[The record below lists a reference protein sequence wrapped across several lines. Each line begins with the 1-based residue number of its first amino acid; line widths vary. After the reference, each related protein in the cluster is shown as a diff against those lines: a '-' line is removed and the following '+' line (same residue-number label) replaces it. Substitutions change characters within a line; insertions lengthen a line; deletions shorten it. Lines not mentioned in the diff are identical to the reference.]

1 MTLFTVFLITTK
13 KEPTLKNYQL
23 IFCLMAA
30 VPSLSFALGSLENPV
45 AGSTE
50 SGIGVI
56 SGWHCTATN
65 ITATIDGASL
75 GKAGSGTGR
84 GDTASIC
91 GRTNTGYSLLFNYN
105 DLTPGNHSISVY
117 ADGQLLETRQF
128 NTVQSGGAA
137 FLTGKVSRWTLAGF
151 PSSGRTATIEW
162 SQAKQN
168 FVVTGISG
176 NDTTPPPVTVSVQAA
191 MANLINNGYSKTYT
205 LTGWIDNS
213 TIANPVPHTPITGS
227 GTLTVGSPTTVNFVS
242 GPLAGTHALQSVGV
256 WTGAAT
262 GTTYTYYNT
271 SNYTTVATFDGTN
284 TIYYSPYSNPDT
296 VHAGSAGSLGSGS
309 DGKLFATNVTTAYA
323 VASDTN
329 TTLLV
334 TLMETVLSPGG
345 GKTQTQTVYRID
357 TSGGASLVSA
367 TVQFIRGS
375 SVYKSLTYTF

>member
-1 MTLFTVFLITTK
+1 MLSI
-13 KEPTLKNYQL
+13 PG
-23 IFCLMAA
+23 
-30 VPSLSFALGSLENPV
+30 LSFALGSLENPV

-91 GRTNTGYSLLFNYN
+91 GRSNTGYSLLFNYN
-105 DLTPGNHSISVY
+105 DLTPGSHSISVY

-137 FLTGKVSRWTLAGF
+137 FVTGLVSRWTLAGF
-151 PSSGRTATIEW
+151 PSSGKTASIDW
-162 SQAKQN
+162 SQSKQS

-176 NDTTPPPVTVSVQAA
+176 GDTPPPPVTVTVPVQTA

-205 LTGWIDNS
+205 LTGWVDHS

-227 GTLTVGSPTTVNFVS
+227 GTLTVGSPTIVNFVS
-242 GPLAGTHALQSVGV
+242 GPLAGTHALQSVAV
-256 WTGAAT
+256 MTGTAT
-262 GTTYTYYNT
+262 GTTTTYYNT
-271 SNYTTVATFDGTN
+271 NNYTIVATFDGTN
-284 TIYYSPYSNPDT
+284 TTYYSPYSYPAT
-296 VHAGSAGSLGSGS
+296 VHAGSTGLLGSGS
-309 DGKLFATNVTTAYA
+309 GGPGVIGGGVTTTYV
-323 VASDTN
+323 VASDST

-334 TLMETVLSPGG
+334 TVMQNFAGS
-345 GKTQTQTVYRID
+345 TQTQTVYRID
-357 TSGGASLVSA
+357 TSGGISLVSA
-367 TVQFIRGS
+367 NVQYGSGS
-375 SVYKSLTYTF
+375 SVYESLTYTF

>member
-1 MTLFTVFLITTK
+1 MIVKERGAFLTVTLLTVFLITPK
-13 KEPTLKNYQL
+13 KESTLKNYQL

-30 VPSLSFALGSLENPV
+30 VPSLSCAQGSLENPV

-91 GRTNTGYSLLFNYN
+91 GRSNTGYSLLFNYN
-105 DLTPGNHSISVY
+105 DLTPGSHSISVY

-137 FLTGKVSRWTLAGF
+137 FVTGLVSRWTLAGF
-151 PSSGRTATIEW
+151 PSSGKTASIDW
-162 SQAKQN
+162 SQAKQS

-176 NDTTPPPVTVSVQAA
+176 SDTPPPPVTVTVPVQTA

-205 LTGWIDNS
+205 LTGWIDHS
-213 TIANPVPHTPITGS
+213 TLTNPVPHTPITGS
-227 GTLTVGSPTTVNFVS
+227 GTLTVGSPTRVIFTG
-242 GPLAGTHALQSVGV
+242 GPLVGTYALKSVGV
-256 WTGAAT
+256 MTGTAT
-262 GTTYTYYNT
+262 GTTTAYYNT

-284 TIYYSPYSNPDT
+284 TTYYSPYSYPAT
-296 VHAGSAGSLGSGS
+296 VHAGSTGSLGSGS
-309 DGKLFATNVTTAYA
+309 DGKPFATSVTTTYV
-323 VASDTN
+323 VASDSN
-329 TTLLV
+329 TTLLA
-334 TLMETVLSPGG
+334 TLMETVSSFGG
-345 GKTQTQTVYRID
+345 GQT
-357 TSGGASLVSA
+357 
-367 TVQFIRGS
+367 
-375 SVYKSLTYTF
+375 